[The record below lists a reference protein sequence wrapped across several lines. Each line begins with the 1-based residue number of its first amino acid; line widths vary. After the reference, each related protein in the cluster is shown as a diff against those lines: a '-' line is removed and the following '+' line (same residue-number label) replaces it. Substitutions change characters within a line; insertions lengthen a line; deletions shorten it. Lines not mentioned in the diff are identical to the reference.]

1 MSEKEY
7 IYVVLVK
14 ALTGL
19 GKFSRKISKYEYTHI
34 AVSLDAELQDF
45 VTFSRKYHYAP
56 FHAGFMHE
64 KVEHYAFGSH
74 RKVKVKVF
82 KVPVVNIGNIKDY
95 IKRIEEDEEY
105 IFNIYSMITMPLLHG
120 FGIYKA
126 HNCMSFAGKIV
137 ELTGRVKMDKKY
149 YKYSIEELD
158 SLLTPYFYKETELEK
173 TKEDEEYMKNA
184 GFLANLKA
192 FARLNGKL
200 IYRIICKRKQR
211 YEEFT

>member
-1 MSEKEY
+1 MSENEY

-34 AVSLDAELQDF
+34 AVSLEEELADF
-45 VTFSRKYHYAP
+45 ITFSRKYHYAP

-64 KVEHYAFGSH
+64 KVEHYAFGNH
-74 RKVKVKVF
+74 KKVKVKVF
-82 KVPVVNIGNIKDY
+82 KVPMESMGNIKDY

-120 FGIYKA
+120 FRIYKA
-126 HNCMSFAGKIV
+126 HNCMSFVGKIV
-137 ELTGRVKMDKKY
+137 ELTGRVNMDKKY
-149 YKYSIEELD
+149 YKYNIEELD
-158 SLLTPYFYKETELEK
+158 CLLTPYFYKETELEK
-173 TKEDEEYMKNA
+173 TKDDETYMQNA

-200 IYRIICKRKQR
+200 IYRILCKRKQR